1 LRKGAYVLIDS
12 DGETPDIL
20 LLASG
25 SEVEKAVKAR
35 ETLAGKGVDARVI
48 SFPSWELFEAQP
60 EEYRNEILPPEVT
73 ARLAIEAGSPQ
84 GWHRWVGSDGEVI
97 GMTTFGASGP
107 FEEVMEHFG
116 FTAENIVQKAL
127 SLLD

>member
-1 LRKGAYVLIDS
+1 
-12 DGETPDIL
+12 
-20 LLASG
+20 
-25 SEVEKAVKAR
+25 
-35 ETLAGKGVDARVI
+35 VI